1 LDGFEYFH
9 AGGVMR
15 GVVRWSGAGG
25 WLFPIG
31 LLVFSLL
38 PSGAL
43 AQSSVGRA
51 ANTATGA
58 SLLDAVEQQQNELI
72 QSSGVGSSSGGVGAA
87 IGAGA
92 SPTGRLRSSD
102 HDVLKVAD
110 PTDNFA
116 WSTKE
121 ASVFG
126 TGVYTLPGTV
136 LGGQMK
142 VSIFGGHNWLSL
154 EMKNGGGAIA
164 PLDADQFG
172 KARNESVIVG
182 GTALWSQKNTY
193 ALATF
198 VGMWGDTSLTD
209 SIDDCGVLPAP
220 NTCAIHKY
228 NFNTSGFIGTLTAGQ
243 VFPLSKSGTGPM
255 LDLRGSVSYTQS
267 MSDPFLNT
275 HFDLVN
281 NSRQEQTYK
290 FSTWT
295 ATAAATLFSNITLQ
309 NSALLRPY
317 IQGYVRQEIGY
328 NNKLLVIDQDPTVDP
343 VMVHFDQAHTY
354 GGVDVGATYT
364 LGNMTLGAAAYF
376 DGSADERTFGGRL
389 GASWKLN

>member
-1 LDGFEYFH
+1 MGSVSRLWR
-9 AGGVMR
+9 AQ
-15 GVVRWSGAGG
+15 G
-25 WLFPIG
+25 WLLPIC
-31 LLVFSLL
+31 LVGFVL

-51 ANTATGA
+51 ANAATGQ
-58 SLLDAVEQQQNELI
+58 SLRDAVEQQQGEFLGTY
-72 QSSGVGSSSGGVGAA
+72 GVGGGAGAG

-92 SPTGRLRSSD
+92 SPSGRLRGSD
-102 HDVLKVAD
+102 HDALKVANPD
-110 PTDNFA
+110 NNFA
-116 WSTKE
+116 WDTKE

-126 TGVYTLPGTV
+126 TGVYSLPGTV

-142 VSIFGGHNWLSL
+142 ASIFGGHNWLSL
-154 EMKNGGGAIA
+154 EMKNGGGNV
-164 PLDADQFG
+164 LDPDQFG
-172 KARNESVIVG
+172 KARNESVLVG
-182 GTALWSQKNTY
+182 GTVLWSQKNTY
-193 ALATF
+193 ALATL
-198 VGMWGDTSLTD
+198 VGFWGDTSLTD

-220 NTCAIHKY
+220 NTCAVHKY

-243 VFPLSKSGTGPM
+243 VFPLSKSASGPM

-275 HFDLVN
+275 HFDVAN
-281 NSRQEQTYK
+281 TSRQEQTYK

-295 ATAAATLFSNITLQ
+295 ATAAATLFTNITLQ

-328 NNKLLVIDQDPTVDP
+328 NNKLLVIDQDPTVAPDI
-343 VMVHFDQAHTY
+343 VHYDQAHTY
-354 GGVDVGATYT
+354 GGVDVGMTYT
-364 LGNMTLGAAAYF
+364 LGKMTLGAAAYF
-376 DGSADERTFGGRL
+376 DGSTDERTFGGRL